1 MNFDHEQF
9 MRRCLELGT
18 VARVQGNTP
27 VGSIVVLD
35 GVIIGEGIET
45 LPVGSSITGH
55 AETLA
60 CQAALDAI
68 GRKYLAGAILY
79 TTAEPCFMCAYAI
92 RQLRI
97 GFVVYGIDTPIIG
110 AVTSTHPI
118 LTDPA
123 LDSWRPAPTVIGG
136 VLREECERLR
146 FEPIIEPEE
155 DVTSFPHGVETPLM
169 LVDILGITDDAKRY
183 EMIRQLCWPDG
194 TRCPRAD
201 DDPAAG
207 RDRSAQAR
215 GETRG

>member
-1 MNFDHEQF
+1 MTIDHEHF
-9 MRRCLELGT
+9 MRRCLELAT
-18 VARVQGNTP
+18 VARDQGNTP
-27 VGSIVVLD
+27 VGSVVVLD
-35 GVIIGEGIET
+35 GAIIGEGIEI
-45 LPVGSSITGH
+45 LPTGCSITGH

-68 GRKYLAGAILY
+68 GRRDLAGAILY

-136 VLREECERLR
+136 VLREECERL
-146 FEPIIEPEE
+146 
-155 DVTSFPHGVETPLM
+155 
-169 LVDILGITDDAKRY
+169 K
-183 EMIRQLCWPDG
+183 
-194 TRCPRAD
+194 
-201 DDPAAG
+201 
-207 RDRSAQAR
+207 AR
-215 GETRG
+215 